1 MSSLKGSV
9 LLICYQEQKRR
20 LPPMRR
26 KRSFNKLRMT
36 TGEINTWLERSLHYG
51 RDDGFVGWDFL
62 DGVDWKDLLNGNA
75 T

>member
-1 MSSLKGSV
+1 
-9 LLICYQEQKRR
+9 
-20 LPPMRR
+20 MRR
-26 KRSFNKLRMT
+26 KRSFDKLRMT
-36 TGEINTWLERSLHYG
+36 TGEINTWLKRSLRYG